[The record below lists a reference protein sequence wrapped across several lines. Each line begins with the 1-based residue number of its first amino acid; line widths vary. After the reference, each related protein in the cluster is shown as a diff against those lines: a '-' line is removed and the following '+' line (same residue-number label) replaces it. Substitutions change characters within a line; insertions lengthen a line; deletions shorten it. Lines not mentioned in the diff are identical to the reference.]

1 MMKQAIIAAL
11 VLFAIPAMAV
21 PKPIA
26 TVEVVRDGNRWSADY
41 RLSDRAPVWVF
52 AKSNLP
58 SKSQRSWRL
67 DTVRVLT
74 PGVTLQ
80 RLGNYD
86 ALVAADGRA
95 LPPRVRLT
103 FAPLKI
109 DIEGG
114 YDPAIIFTDGSVAL
128 FADGFKLVPMASVA
142 AVRVDDKDK
151 STLIAIDRPTHIVF
165 IDRAGPVLAHGK
177 RVARAALDNGQAYV
191 LFGKARP
198 TIGPSMT
205 TIFDPALPAWLSA
218 YLNREMPAILTEYR
232 ARLGP
237 SPVGQ
242 PTLLVSWG
250 GPTKGVAS
258 LSGSVL
264 PGMVTMALEGEG
276 LATPNAKAAPYARWF
291 VAHEAAHFWLGQ
303 ALAYDSPANSW
314 ITEGGAE
321 LLAFRATAAG
331 DKGYDIKAR
340 LAEARTECL
349 PFLAHGGI
357 AGAFRREGDFRA
369 YYACG
374 AIIALAAERAS
385 GGNFGDFVKT
395 LIARNPDRIV
405 TRAEWLALLDERAP
419 GRSLSAAVS
428 NLLDHAQPDPATALD
443 AFIAKAQIGDQFV
456 AKP

>member
-1 MMKQAIIAAL
+1 MLAL
-11 VLFAIPAMAV
+11 MATPIV
-21 PKPIA
+21 ARPQPIA
-26 TVEVVRDGNRWSADY
+26 TVEVVRNGDRWTADY
-41 RLSDRAPVWVF
+41 RLAIRAPVWLF

-58 SKSQRSWRL
+58 SESKRSWRL

-86 ALVAADGRA
+86 ALVAADGKP
-95 LPPRVRLT
+95 LPLRVRFA
-103 FAPLKI
+103 FAPYKV

-128 FADGFKLVPMASVA
+128 FADGFKLVPMASDA
-142 AVRVDDKDK
+142 AVRADDKGK
-151 STLIAIDRPTHIVF
+151 ATLPAIDRPTHMIF
-165 IDRAGPVLAHGK
+165 LDRAGPVLAHGK

-191 LFGKARP
+191 LFGKVRS
-198 TIGPSMT
+198 TNGPAMT
-205 TIFDPALPAWLSA
+205 TIFDPALPAWLSV
-218 YLNREMPAILTEYR
+218 YLNREMPGILTDYR

-250 GPTKGVAS
+250 GPTKDVAS

-340 LAEARTECL
+340 LTEARTECL

-395 LIARNPDRIV
+395 LIARNPDKIV

-419 GRSLSAAVS
+419 GRGLSAAVS
-428 NLLDHAQPDPATALD
+428 DLLDSAQPDPAVALD
-443 AFIAKAQIGDQFV
+443 CFIAKAGVGGEFAAQ
-456 AKP
+456 P